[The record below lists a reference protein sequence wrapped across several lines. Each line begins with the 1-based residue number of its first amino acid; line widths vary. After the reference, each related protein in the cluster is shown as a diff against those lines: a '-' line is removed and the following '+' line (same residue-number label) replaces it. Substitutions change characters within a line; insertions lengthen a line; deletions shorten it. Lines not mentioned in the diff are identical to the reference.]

1 MMYVNTEPQ
10 TLALAAADVAGIGS
24 TVSAAN
30 EAAAGL
36 TTGVPAAAADEV
48 SAATAMLFNV
58 YAQEYRAVIAQ
69 AVTFHDEFARALAA
83 AGNAYAD
90 TEAANEVAMSGVLGA
105 LTTSSGPLSAHPL
118 TVSTV
123 TGATRAVPAT
133 AASMMKS
140 ALADPDVTLVMG
152 GSGTPIPSPSYVAY
166 VVNTYVIP
174 NFPGFTLGNAQ
185 SLFTP
190 EGLYP
195 DTAVKDLTID
205 ISVARGVTILNN
217 AILQQYHAGNP
228 VVVVGDSQ
236 SAIISS
242 LVMPQLVAEGVPSGD
257 VNFVLL
263 GDPMNPNGGLWER
276 FAGLSFPSLG
286 LTFYGATPANTGYQ
300 TRIYTIEYDGAAD
313 YPQYPIDVFSDLNAL
328 VGIVTVHGDYFGL
341 NPQALPPGYSMVTL
355 PTSPGYNGGTTY
367 EMITIPDLPLLGPV
381 RAIPYIG
388 NPLADLL
395 QPDLTYLVNWGY
407 GNPNYGYS
415 TGPANVATPFGFLP
429 PLSATTALGP
439 DLVSGTQQGI
449 GAAYSAFHAEGP
461 PSLPALSLPGAS
473 NVLAPGPLATPG
485 ALAALV
491 SPASIDSFIEALQA
505 ANTNVT
511 NAVTSALST
520 GYSVLL
526 PTADIVT
533 AGLITVPSYDVNLFL
548 DGISQAINGQPVA
561 GLVNAIGYPVAAD
574 VALVTLGAGLESLVL
589 LSAAQSIAGDFASL

>member
-1 MMYVNTEPQ
+1 MSFVVAVPEVLGTAAD
-10 TLALAAADVAGIGS
+10 LASLGSTISAANAAAAASTTGVLAAA
-24 TVSAAN
+24 
-30 EAAAGL
+30 E
-36 TTGVPAAAADEV
+36 DEV
-48 SAATAMLFNV
+48 SAAIA
-58 YAQEYRAVIAQ
+58 AVFSAHGQGFQALGAQ
-69 AVTFHDEFARALAA
+69 AAVFHDKFAHAVAA

-90 TEAANEVAMSGVLGA
+90 TEAANEVAVSGVLGA
-105 LTTSSGPLSAHPL
+105 PTTSSGPLSAHPL

-123 TGATRAVPAT
+123 TAATRAVAAT
-133 AASMMKS
+133 AAPMMKS
-140 ALADPDVTLVMG
+140 ALADPDVTLVLG
-152 GSGTPIPSPSYVAY
+152 GSGTPIPSPSRLAY
-166 VVNTYVIP
+166 VVNTYVTP
-174 NFPGFTLGNAQ
+174 NFPGFTLANAQ

-228 VVVVGDSQ
+228 VVVNGDSQ

-242 LVMPQLVAEGVPSGD
+242 LEMPNLVTEGVPSGA

-263 GDPMNPNGGLWER
+263 GDPMNANGGLWER

-300 TRIYTIEYDGAAD
+300 TLIYTVEYDGAAD
-313 YPQYPIDVFSDLNAL
+313 FPRYPIDVFSDLNAL
-328 VGIVTVHGDYFGL
+328 VGIVTVHGDYFIL

-355 PTSPGYNGGTTY
+355 PTSPGYSGGTTY
-367 EMITIPDLPLLGPV
+367 EMITIPDLPLLDPV
-381 RAIPYIG
+381 RAIPYLG

-407 GNPNYGYS
+407 GDPNYGYS
-415 TGPANVATPFGFLP
+415 TGPANVPTPFGFLP

-449 GAAYSAFHAEGP
+449 SAAYSALHAEGP

-473 NVLAPGPLATPG
+473 NVLAPDPLATPS

-505 ANTNVT
+505 ANTHVT

-548 DGISQAINGQPVA
+548 DGISQAVNGQPVA

-574 VALVTLGAGLESLVL
+574 VGLVTLGAGLESLVL
-589 LSAAQSIAGDFASL
+589 LNAAKSIAGDFASL